1 MYGLCTVLLSLQ
13 GCKHVWIVY
22 CIIVIAR
29 HNDKCVWY
37 VTTYLCGIYHNP
49 YYGSDDEYRLVR
61 DLMKSYNK
69 QVRPSLFNNLAL
81 NVSYGVALAQII
93 DL

>member
-1 MYGLCTVLLSLQ
+1 MNDERYYLLHYNSHYMHCLLPFPV
-13 GCKHVWIVY
+13 GCCY
-22 CIIVIAR
+22 S
-29 HNDKCVWY
+29 
-37 VTTYLCGIYHNP
+37 NP

-69 QVRPSLFNNLAL
+69 QVRPSLYNNQPL

-93 DL
+93 DLVRS